1 MDFNQELN
9 QRLTLISNWLIENKI
24 GTTEDKVEEIV
35 WQILRCVVKHN
46 IENDIYVIKEK
57 LKQTPFIICEG
68 NLWECLHKYFDN
80 NNNNK
85 YVEFFKDISELTPRG
100 INTSPNACCGK
111 FELLY
116 RLLRPDSQQ
125 PKKGDIL
132 DNGKIYE
139 LKGSEVRI
147 CDTELT
153 GNEYKKKC
161 TKLFEGRIIGNTVK
175 TGGLKG
181 SSVYEIEKKQYK
193 EHYQKEFEKDISFS
207 KKLIG
212 EYLDENGWG
221 STLDEIE
228 YIFENGIWNQDRM
241 KKIILKKMFI
251 KYKQKAEFDKMYIF
265 GDGTNVKIISGPE
278 ELNKIQITDDY
289 FRINQQNPV
298 GWYIL

>member
-1 MDFNQELN
+1 MDFNRELN

-80 NNNNK
+80 NNNK
-85 YVEFFKDISELTPRG
+85 YVAFFKDISELTPRG

-116 RLLRPDSQQ
+116 RLLRPNSQQ
-125 PKKGDIL
+125 PKKGDIM

-147 CDTELT
+147 CDTELI

>member
-9 QRLTLISNWLIENKI
+9 QKIRLISNWLIENKI
-24 GTTEDKVEEIV
+24 GKTEDKVEEIV

-46 IENDIYVIKEK
+46 IENDIHAIKEQ

-68 NLWECLHKYFDN
+68 NLWECLLEYF

-85 YVEFFKDISELTPRG
+85 YVAFFQDISELTPRG

-116 RLLRPDSQQ
+116 RLLRPNSQQ
-125 PKKGDIL
+125 PKAGDIM

-147 CDTELT
+147 SDTELIGT
-153 GNEYKKKC
+153 EYKKKC
-161 TKLFEGRIIGNTVK
+161 TKLFEGHILGNTVK

-181 SSVYEIEKKQYK
+181 SNVYEIEKKQYK
-193 EHYQKEFEKDISFS
+193 EHYKKEFEKDIQFS
-207 KKLIG
+207 KKIIG
-212 EYLDENGWG
+212 EYLNENGWG
-221 STLDEIE
+221 STNDEIE
-228 YIFENGIWNQDRM
+228 YIFENDIWNQDNM
-241 KKIILKKMFI
+241 KKIILKKMFK
-251 KYKQKAEFDKMYIF
+251 KYKEKAEFDKMYIF

-278 ELNKIQITDDY
+278 ELDKIQITDDY
-289 FRINQQNPV
+289 FRINQPNPV

>member
-46 IENDIYVIKEK
+46 IENDIHAIKEQ
-57 LKQTPFIICEG
+57 LKQTPFIIGEG
-68 NLWECLHKYFDN
+68 NLWECLLKYF

-85 YVEFFKDISELTPRG
+85 YVAFFKDISELTPRG

-116 RLLRPDSQQ
+116 RLLRPNSQQ
-125 PKKGDIL
+125 PKKGDIM

-147 CDTELT
+147 CDTELI

-161 TKLFEGRIIGNTVK
+161 TKLFEGHILGNTVK

-181 SSVYEIEKKQYK
+181 SSVYEIEKKQHK
-193 EHYQKEFEKDISFS
+193 EHYKKEFEKDIQFS
-207 KKLIG
+207 KKIIG
-212 EYLDENGWG
+212 EYLDENGWS

-228 YIFENGIWNQDRM
+228 YIFENGIWNQENM

-251 KYKQKAEFDKMYIF
+251 KYKEKAEFDKMYIF

-289 FRINQQNPV
+289 FRINQPNPV

>member
-35 WQILRCVVKHN
+35 WQILRCVIKHN
-46 IENDIYVIKEK
+46 IENDIHAIKEQ
-57 LKQTPFIICEG
+57 LKQTPFNICEG
-68 NLWECLHKYFDN
+68 NLWECLLEYF

-85 YVEFFKDISELTPRG
+85 YVAFFQDISELTPRG

-116 RLLRPDSQQ
+116 RLLRPNSQQ
-125 PKKGDIL
+125 PKKGDIM

-147 CDTELT
+147 CDTELI

-161 TKLFEGRIIGNTVK
+161 TKLFEGHILGNTVK

-181 SSVYEIEKKQYK
+181 SSVYEIEKKQHK
-193 EHYQKEFEKDISFS
+193 EHYKKEFEKDIQFS
-207 KKLIG
+207 KKIIG

-228 YIFENGIWNQDRM
+228 YIFENGIWNQENM

-289 FRINQQNPV
+289 FRINQPNPV

>member
-9 QRLTLISNWLIENKI
+9 QKIRLISNWLIENKI
-24 GTTEDKVEEIV
+24 GKTEDKVEEIV

-46 IENDIYVIKEK
+46 IENDIHAIKEQ

-68 NLWECLHKYFDN
+68 NLWKCLLEYF

-85 YVEFFKDISELTPRG
+85 YIAFFQDISELTPRG

-116 RLLRPDSQQ
+116 RLLRPNSQQ
-125 PKKGDIL
+125 PKAGDIM

-147 CDTELT
+147 SDTELIGT
-153 GNEYKKKC
+153 EYKKKC
-161 TKLFEGRIIGNTVK
+161 TKLFEGHILGNTVK

-181 SSVYEIEKKQYK
+181 SNVYEIEKKQYK
-193 EHYQKEFEKDISFS
+193 EHYKKEFEKDIQFS
-207 KKLIG
+207 KKIIG
-212 EYLDENGWG
+212 EYLNENGWG
-221 STLDEIE
+221 STDDEIE
-228 YIFENGIWNQDRM
+228 YIFENDIWNQDNM

-251 KYKQKAEFDKMYIF
+251 KYKEKSEFDKMYIF

-278 ELNKIQITDDY
+278 ELDKIQITDDY
-289 FRINQQNPV
+289 FRINQPNPV

>member
-9 QRLTLISNWLIENKI
+9 QKITLISNWLIENKI
-24 GTTEDKVEEIV
+24 GKTEDKVEEIV

-46 IENDIYVIKEK
+46 IENDIHAIKEQ

-68 NLWECLHKYFDN
+68 NLWECLLEYF

-85 YVEFFKDISELTPRG
+85 YVAFFQDISELTPRG

-116 RLLRPDSQQ
+116 RLLRPNSQQ
-125 PKKGDIL
+125 PKAGDIM

-147 CDTELT
+147 SDTELIGT
-153 GNEYKKKC
+153 EYKKKC
-161 TKLFEGRIIGNTVK
+161 TKLFEGHILGNTVK

-181 SSVYEIEKKQYK
+181 SSVYEIEKEQYK
-193 EHYQKEFEKDISFS
+193 EHYKKEFEKDIQFS

-212 EYLDENGWG
+212 EYLNENGWG
-221 STLDEIE
+221 STDDEIE
-228 YIFENGIWNQDRM
+228 YIFENGIWNQDNM

-251 KYKQKAEFDKMYIF
+251 KYKEKAEFDKMYIF

-278 ELNKIQITDDY
+278 ELDKIQITDDY
-289 FRINQQNPV
+289 FRINQPNPV

>member
-9 QRLTLISNWLIENKI
+9 QKIRLISNWLIENKI
-24 GTTEDKVEEIV
+24 GKTEDKVEEIV

-46 IENDIYVIKEK
+46 IENDIHAIKEQ

-68 NLWECLHKYFDN
+68 NLWKCLLEYF

-85 YVEFFKDISELTPRG
+85 YIAFFQDISELTPRG

-116 RLLRPDSQQ
+116 RLLRPNSQQ
-125 PKKGDIL
+125 PKAGDIM

-147 CDTELT
+147 SDTELIGT
-153 GNEYKKKC
+153 EYKKKC
-161 TKLFEGRIIGNTVK
+161 TKLFEGHILGNTVK

-193 EHYQKEFEKDISFS
+193 EHYKKEFEKDIQFS
-207 KKLIG
+207 KKIIG
-212 EYLDENGWG
+212 EYLNENGWG
-221 STLDEIE
+221 STDDEIE
-228 YIFENGIWNQDRM
+228 YIFENDIWNQDNM

-251 KYKQKAEFDKMYIF
+251 KYKEKSEFDKMYIF

-278 ELNKIQITDDY
+278 ELDKIQITDDY
-289 FRINQQNPV
+289 FRINQPNPV

>member
-24 GTTEDKVEEIV
+24 GKTEDKVEEIV

-46 IENDIYVIKEK
+46 IENDIHAIKEQ

-68 NLWECLHKYFDN
+68 NLWKCLLEYF

-85 YVEFFKDISELTPRG
+85 YVAFFKDISELTPRG

-116 RLLRPDSQQ
+116 RLLRPNSQQ
-125 PKKGDIL
+125 PKAGDIM
-132 DNGKIYE
+132 DDGKIYE

-147 CDTELT
+147 SDTELIGT
-153 GNEYKKKC
+153 EYKKKC
-161 TKLFEGRIIGNTVK
+161 TKLFEGHILGNTVK

-181 SSVYEIEKKQYK
+181 SSVYEIEKKQHK
-193 EHYQKEFEKDISFS
+193 EHYKKEFEKDIQFS
-207 KKLIG
+207 KKIIG

-228 YIFENGIWNQDRM
+228 YIFENGIWNQENM

-289 FRINQQNPV
+289 FRINQPNPV

>member
-9 QRLTLISNWLIENKI
+9 QKITLISNWLIENKI

-46 IENDIYVIKEK
+46 IENDIHAIKEQ

-68 NLWECLHKYFDN
+68 NLWKCLLEYF

-85 YVEFFKDISELTPRG
+85 YIAFFQDISELTPRG

-116 RLLRPDSQQ
+116 RLLRPNSQQ
-125 PKKGDIL
+125 PKAGDIM

-147 CDTELT
+147 SDTELIGT
-153 GNEYKKKC
+153 EYKKKC
-161 TKLFEGRIIGNTVK
+161 TKLFEGHILGNTVK

-181 SSVYEIEKKQYK
+181 SNVYEIEKKQYK
-193 EHYQKEFEKDISFS
+193 EHYKKEFEKDIQFS
-207 KKLIG
+207 KKIIG
-212 EYLDENGWG
+212 EYLNENGWG
-221 STLDEIE
+221 STDDEIE
-228 YIFENGIWNQDRM
+228 YIFENDIWNQDNM

-251 KYKQKAEFDKMYIF
+251 KYKEKSEFDKMYIF

-278 ELNKIQITDDY
+278 ELDKIQITDDY
-289 FRINQQNPV
+289 FRINQPNPV

>member
-9 QRLTLISNWLIENKI
+9 QKITLISNWLIENKI

-46 IENDIYVIKEK
+46 IENDIHAIKEQ

-68 NLWECLHKYFDN
+68 NLWECLLEYF

-85 YVEFFKDISELTPRG
+85 YVAFFQDISELTPRG

-116 RLLRPDSQQ
+116 RLLRPNSQQ
-125 PKKGDIL
+125 PKKGDIM

-147 CDTELT
+147 CDTELI

-161 TKLFEGRIIGNTVK
+161 TKLFEGHILGNTVK

-181 SSVYEIEKKQYK
+181 SNVYEIEKKQYK
-193 EHYQKEFEKDISFS
+193 EHYKKEFEKDIQFS
-207 KKLIG
+207 KKIIG
-212 EYLDENGWG
+212 EYLDENGWS

-228 YIFENGIWNQDRM
+228 YIFENGIWNQDNM

-251 KYKQKAEFDKMYIF
+251 KYKEKAEFDKMYIF

-278 ELNKIQITDDY
+278 ELDKIQITDDY
-289 FRINQQNPV
+289 FRINQPNPV

>member
-9 QRLTLISNWLIENKI
+9 QKITLISNWLIENKI
-24 GTTEDKVEEIV
+24 GKTEDKVEEIV

-46 IENDIYVIKEK
+46 IENDIHAIKEQ

-68 NLWECLHKYFDN
+68 NLWECLLEYF

-85 YVEFFKDISELTPRG
+85 YVAFFQDISELTPRG

-116 RLLRPDSQQ
+116 RLLRPNSQQ
-125 PKKGDIL
+125 PKAGDIM

-147 CDTELT
+147 SDTELIGT
-153 GNEYKKKC
+153 EYKKKC
-161 TKLFEGRIIGNTVK
+161 TKLFEGHILGNTVK

-181 SSVYEIEKKQYK
+181 SNVYEIEKKQYK
-193 EHYQKEFEKDISFS
+193 EHYKKEFEKDIQFS

-212 EYLDENGWG
+212 EYLNENGWG
-221 STLDEIE
+221 STNDEIE
-228 YIFENGIWNQDRM
+228 YIFENDIWNQDNM

-251 KYKQKAEFDKMYIF
+251 KYKEKAEFDKMYIF

-278 ELNKIQITDDY
+278 ELDKIQITDDY
-289 FRINQQNPV
+289 FRINQPNPV

>member
-1 MDFNQELN
+1 MDFNNELN

-24 GTTEDKVEEIV
+24 GKTEDKVEEIV

-46 IENDIYVIKEK
+46 IENDIHAIKEQ

-68 NLWECLHKYFDN
+68 NLWKCLLEYF

-85 YVEFFKDISELTPRG
+85 YVAFFKDISELTPRG

-116 RLLRPDSQQ
+116 RLLRPNSQQ
-125 PKKGDIL
+125 PKAGDIM

-147 CDTELT
+147 SDTELIGT
-153 GNEYKKKC
+153 EYKKKC
-161 TKLFEGRIIGNTVK
+161 TKLFEGHILGNTVK

-193 EHYQKEFEKDISFS
+193 EHYKKEFEKDIQFS
-207 KKLIG
+207 KKIIG
-212 EYLDENGWG
+212 KYLDENGWS

-228 YIFENGIWNQDRM
+228 YIFENGIWNQENM

-251 KYKQKAEFDKMYIF
+251 KYKEKAEFDKMYIF
-265 GDGTNVKIISGPE
+265 GDGTNIKIISGPE
-278 ELNKIQITDDY
+278 ELDKIQITDDY
-289 FRINQQNPV
+289 FRINQPKPV

>member
-46 IENDIYVIKEK
+46 IENDIHAIKEQ
-57 LKQTPFIICEG
+57 LKQTPFIIGEG
-68 NLWECLHKYFDN
+68 NLWECLLKYF

-85 YVEFFKDISELTPRG
+85 YVAFFKDISELTPRG

-116 RLLRPDSQQ
+116 RLLRPNSQQ
-125 PKKGDIL
+125 PKKGDIM

-147 CDTELT
+147 CDTELI

-161 TKLFEGRIIGNTVK
+161 TKLFEGHIIGNTVK

-181 SSVYEIEKKQYK
+181 SSVYEIEKKQHK
-193 EHYQKEFEKDISFS
+193 EHYKKEFEKDIQFS
-207 KKLIG
+207 KKIIG

-228 YIFENGIWNQDRM
+228 YIFENGIWNQENM

-251 KYKQKAEFDKMYIF
+251 KYKEKAEFDKMYIF

-289 FRINQQNPV
+289 FRINQPNPV